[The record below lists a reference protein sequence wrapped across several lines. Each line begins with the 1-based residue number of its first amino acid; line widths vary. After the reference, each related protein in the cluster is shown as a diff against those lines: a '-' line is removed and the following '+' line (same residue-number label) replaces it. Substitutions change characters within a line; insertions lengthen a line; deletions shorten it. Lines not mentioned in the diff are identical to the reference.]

1 MTVNVTQ
8 AGTNSYSVQLIH
20 EDIPLI
26 QGRRY
31 KLIFTAFA
39 DSATQITVRL
49 GSYNTYH
56 TEALQRHVQMET
68 IWKSYEFE
76 YIAYVDDL
84 FARLEFNLGK
94 HRNRYQI
101 KDVKIFR
108 ID

>member
-1 MTVNVTQ
+1 
-8 AGTNSYSVQLIH
+8 
-20 EDIPLI
+20 
-26 QGRRY
+26 
-31 KLIFTAFA
+31 
-39 DSATQITVRL
+39 
-49 GSYNTYH
+49 
-56 TEALQRHVQMET
+56 MET